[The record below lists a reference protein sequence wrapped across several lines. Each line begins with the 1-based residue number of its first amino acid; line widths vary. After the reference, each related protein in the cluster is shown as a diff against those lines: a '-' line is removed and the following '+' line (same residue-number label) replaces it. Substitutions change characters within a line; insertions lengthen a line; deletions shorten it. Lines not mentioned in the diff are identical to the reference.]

1 MLKILKWKMKIFY
14 SDKMLVSLF
23 LLVPILIITV
33 IAPSLIEDN
42 KPEITINIIDE
53 DQTQSSQNYKNRIEK
68 DKRIISYELSYEEGI
83 KEIEKN
89 NISGMLIIKEGFSQ
103 KIKSG
108 KNKDLIELIYS
119 KDDYYF
125 KSLTDIFVQHYFGEL
140 AKYRN
145 INYVIRNYDI
155 IDENKYVEEYTN
167 KYIELEKED
176 LYQFEFATTEIRTKE
191 KANILTGE
199 NILLYRYIFGVV
211 FLLAYIL
218 ILIQNV
224 ETNIKKQGTIE
235 RITLSKINFLN
246 YTIGNL
252 LGSVIPIFIN
262 LTIQLIALS
271 IFTGAVFGF
280 PTAIYILVFSLSIG
294 LLSNLI
300 VKIFKKNE
308 NIYLMIP
315 YYIIIIWIFGDILL
329 NLEFFSF
336 FNFQGSM
343 IPGAGI
349 KEVIISLML
358 GTDIDIKGEIIKEFA
373 MIITMALLLISLEY
387 KEFKNVAS

>member
-33 IAPSLIEDN
+33 IAPSLIEDK

-271 IFTGAVFGF
+271 IFMGAVFGF

>member
-33 IAPSLIEDN
+33 IAPSLIEDK

-252 LGSVIPIFIN
+252 LGSLIPIFIN

>member
-33 IAPSLIEDN
+33 IAPSLIEDK

>member
-1 MLKILKWKMKIFY
+1 
-14 SDKMLVSLF
+14 
-23 LLVPILIITV
+23 
-33 IAPSLIEDN
+33 
-42 KPEITINIIDE
+42 
-53 DQTQSSQNYKNRIEK
+53 
-68 DKRIISYELSYEEGI
+68 
-83 KEIEKN
+83 
-89 NISGMLIIKEGFSQ
+89 MLIIKEGFSQ

-167 KYIELEKED
+167 KYIDLEKED
-176 LYQFEFATTEIRTKE
+176 LYQFEFATTKIRTKE

-211 FLLAYIL
+211 FLLAYVV
-218 ILIQNV
+218 ILIQNI

-235 RITLSKINFLN
+235 KISLSKINFLH

-252 LGSVIPIFIN
+252 LGSVIPVSMN

-271 IFTGAVFGF
+271 IFTGAVFSLD
-280 PTAIYILVFSLSIG
+280 AVIYILFFSLSIG

-300 VKIFKKNE
+300 VKIFKKSE
-308 NIYLMIP
+308 NLYLMIP
-315 YYIIIIWIFGDILL
+315 YYIIIIWIFGNILF
-329 NLEFFSF
+329 NLEFLSF
-336 FNFQGSM
+336 FNFNGS
-343 IPGAGI
+343 ILPGAGI
-349 KEVIISLML
+349 KEIIISLMI
-358 GTDIDIKGEIIKEFA
+358 GTDIDIKAEIIKE
-373 MIITMALLLISLEY
+373 ISLVLTMSLILISLEY

>member
-33 IAPSLIEDN
+33 IAPSLIEDK

-140 AKYRN
+140 SKYRN
-145 INYVIRNYDI
+145 INYILRNYDLV
-155 IDENKYVEEYTN
+155 DENKYIEKYTDQYQELQEEN
-167 KYIELEKED
+167 
-176 LYQFEFATTEIRTKE
+176 LYQFDFVKTEIGSNK
-191 KANILTGE
+191 NISE
-199 NILLYRYIFGVV
+199 
-211 FLLAYIL
+211 
-218 ILIQNV
+218 
-224 ETNIKKQGTIE
+224 
-235 RITLSKINFLN
+235 IT
-246 YTIGNL
+246 
-252 LGSVIPIFIN
+252 
-262 LTIQLIALS
+262 
-271 IFTGAVFGF
+271 
-280 PTAIYILVFSLSIG
+280 
-294 LLSNLI
+294 
-300 VKIFKKNE
+300 
-308 NIYLMIP
+308 
-315 YYIIIIWIFGDILL
+315 
-329 NLEFFSF
+329 
-336 FNFQGSM
+336 
-343 IPGAGI
+343 
-349 KEVIISLML
+349 
-358 GTDIDIKGEIIKEFA
+358 
-373 MIITMALLLISLEY
+373 
-387 KEFKNVAS
+387 